1 MVSLFIEGTL
11 DKGGLVLS
19 KKSKLLSKE
28 FLNQSF
34 KVI

>member
-1 MVSLFIEGTL
+1 MEDMW

-19 KKSKLLSKE
+19 KKPELLSKA